1 MHSPCLLLV
10 AIASRNGKQH
20 MPSVRFVENP
30 RPQPDTTP
38 YSRCPLCAA
47 TIAMSGAC
55 VATNGALGARGVLL
69 PAMVVANLQKSYM
82 FHKGTFVKAHSLCDS
97 KSKIDLHLHSL
108 ASGSCL
114 LALAVG
120 ACKRRRNFPAS
131 EGFCM
136 NRLFAVNRRDVKRRR
151 F

>member
-1 MHSPCLLLV
+1 
-10 AIASRNGKQH
+10 
-20 MPSVRFVENP
+20 
-30 RPQPDTTP
+30 
-38 YSRCPLCAA
+38 
-47 TIAMSGAC
+47 MSGAC

-82 FHKGTFVKAHSLCDS
+82 FHKGTFLKAHSLCDS

-131 EGFCM
+131 EGFYM
-136 NRLFAVNRRDVKRRR
+136 HRLFAANRRLAKGRR
-151 F
+151 FPNHRVPRHCRCLATITVFTSSLFATF